1 MMNIPKE
8 LKYTEEH
15 EWARAEGDTVTVGI
29 TDYAQGELG
38 DVVYVELPSVGDT
51 FGQNDV
57 FGSIEAVK
65 AASDL
70 YCPLSGEVVE
80 VNENLGDSPETINKD
95 PYGDGWMIKI
105 KISASDELN
114 ALLDAEGYQAHIGD

>member
-1 MMNIPKE
+1 MNIPDE
-8 LKYTEEH
+8 LRYTEEH
-15 EWARAEGDTVTVGI
+15 EWVRKEGDIMVVGI

-38 DVVYVELPSVGDT
+38 DVVYVELPSAGDH
-51 FGQNDV
+51 FSQSDP

-70 YCPLSGEVVE
+70 YTPLSGEVVE
-80 VNENLGDSPETINKD
+80 VNDQLAEAPETINKD

-105 KISASDELN
+105 KADDEN
-114 ALLDAEGYQAHIGD
+114 EFDGLLDAAAYQEHIGE